1 MNENFVGDYPAHIP
15 MMPEKV
21 IREDV
26 ERRYN
31 LEQLILEEHK
41 LPLGLDFED
50 VELVSLEVDKSSIVT
65 AIKPNEQEYLNHLI
79 LDHLSVYSREHVVLL
94 ADADENMA
102 QYANEVS
109 SYYSSP
115 SDLTMIRKGFSQE
128 IAARKMEKDLHLKE
142 KLYLLI
148 M

>member
-1 MNENFVGDYPAHIP
+1 MFTP
-15 MMPEKV
+15 
-21 IREDV
+21 
-26 ERRYN
+26 
-31 LEQLILEEHK
+31 
-41 LPLGLDFED
+41 
-50 VELVSLEVDKSSIVT
+50 
-65 AIKPNEQEYLNHLI
+65 
-79 LDHLSVYSREHVVLL
+79 EHVVLL

-128 IAARKMEKDLHLKE
+128 IAARKNGERSTSE
-142 KLYLLI
+142 RKLYLLI